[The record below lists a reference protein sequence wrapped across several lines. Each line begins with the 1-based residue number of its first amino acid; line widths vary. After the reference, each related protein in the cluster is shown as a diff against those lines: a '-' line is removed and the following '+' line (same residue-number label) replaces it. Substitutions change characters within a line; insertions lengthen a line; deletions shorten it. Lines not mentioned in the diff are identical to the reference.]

1 VALKN
6 GMNMRLLFEQ
16 ISSIKDNIQLP
27 IVLMGYLNPV
37 FQFGMDNFLAKCEE
51 TGIQH
56 VILPD
61 MSVEIYERFYQTS
74 FEKYNISNCFLI
86 TTQTPENIL
95 NKVKMYSSNSFVY
108 LVSSNSTTGEKDEFV
123 LAEQSKIAHIK
134 DFLSGI
140 PLFIGFGI
148 RNKQDIEIV
157 HQHADGAIIGSAFIK
172 SIEHNS
178 SELFLTNL
186 KD

>member
-1 VALKN
+1 
-6 GMNMRLLFEQ
+6 
-16 ISSIKDNIQLP
+16 
-27 IVLMGYLNPV
+27 
-37 FQFGMDNFLAKCEE
+37 
-51 TGIQH
+51 
-56 VILPD
+56 
-61 MSVEIYERFYQTS
+61 
-74 FEKYNISNCFLI
+74 
-86 TTQTPENIL
+86 
-95 NKVKMYSSNSFVY
+95 
-108 LVSSNSTTGEKDEFV
+108 V